1 VSPAASPVSSPA
13 PAPGVAVPSP
23 SAVGAT
29 TAPSSGVAPTAT
41 GVAVAEKVW
50 IGNTDGAG
58 VYLRNSPHD
67 GDRAD
72 VLADGTSVT
81 ITGEQVEGDGQEWF
95 PIKTD
100 DAEGYVPIEYLT
112 RTQPKDTPAAPTGE
126 PK

>member
-1 VSPAASPVSSPA
+1 VVAA
-13 PAPGVAVPSP
+13 
-23 SAVGAT
+23 T
-29 TAPSSGVAPTAT
+29 
-41 GVAVAEKVW
+41 EKVW
-50 IGNTDGAG
+50 IGNTDGGG

-81 ITGEQVEGDGQEWF
+81 ITGEQVEGDGQEWY

-112 RTQPKDTPAAPTGE
+112 RTQPKDVPAAPTGE